1 MKTFSCAEM
10 SGVSLLDID
19 IDEFRRTMD
28 RHAVCVIR
36 NERPVSDAEHV
47 EFSRRL
53 GPLLPMKMLTM
64 VGKSKSR
71 FAHPEI
77 IDIGNIDAEG
87 RLLPED
93 DRLSALEYAAEVR
106 VHRHGSK

>member
-1 MKTFSCAEM
+1 MFFTEI
-10 SGVSLLDID
+10 SGVALLDLD
-19 IDEFRRTMD
+19 VETFRETLH

-36 NERPVSDAEHV
+36 SDRPVSDAEHV

-93 DRLSALEYAAEVR
+93 DRRRAYNR
-106 VHRHGSK
+106 GSLLWHT

>member
-1 MKTFSCAEM
+1 MFSCAEL
-10 SGVSLLDID
+10 SGKRLLDVD
-19 IDEFRRTMD
+19 VEEFRRTMD

-53 GPLLPMKMLTM
+53 GPLLPTKMLTM

-71 FAHPEI
+71 FAHTEL
-77 IDIGNIDAEG
+77 IDVGNINAH
-87 RLLPED
+87 RSLLPD
-93 DRLSALEYAAEVR
+93 VDTPPAYNLP
-106 VHRHGSK
+106 